1 MPRRRDRIKNERSF
15 YFVRRGILCGVPRV
29 SEDHLTARREQI
41 LAAARTCFLSKGLH
55 NTSMQDLI
63 KEAGLSVGAVYRY
76 FKSKNDI
83 ITAIA
88 ARVASDF
95 GRHIDAVADRRLP
108 LGESMELVL
117 EGIESQMGPDGNLRI
132 ALQVW
137 GEATLDPTIGG
148 IVRHT
153 FEELRASVRRLVT
166 HAVES
171 GELPASTDVD
181 AATSAVYGMIPGFA
195 LQNMLT
201 GYPDR
206 HTYMAGLRTLLNR

>member
-1 MPRRRDRIKNERSF
+1 
-15 YFVRRGILCGVPRV
+15 VPRV

-76 FKSKNDI
+76 FKSKNEI
-83 ITAIA
+83 INAIA
-88 ARVASDF
+88 AGVASGF
-95 GRHIDAVADRRLP
+95 GQHIDAVVDRRLP

-117 EGIESQMGPDGNLRI
+117 EGIEAQIGPDGNFPI

-148 IVRHT
+148 IVRDT
-153 FEELRASVRRLVT
+153 YNGLRASVRRLVV

-171 GELPASTDVD
+171 GELPAGTDID
-181 AATSAVYGMIPGFA
+181 AVTSVVYGMIPGFA
-195 LQNMLT
+195 LQRVLT
-201 GYPDR
+201 GFPDR
-206 HTYMAGLRTLLNR
+206 RTYVEGMRALINR